1 MTETPIQRY
10 RALLAAGELQP
21 DPAQELAVEKLQI
34 LHHRLAGYD
43 PREGSGWLARLRG
56 QSRDPAPEGIY
67 LYGEVGRG
75 KSMVMDLFFDV
86 APLAR
91 KQRVHFHSFMQDVH
105 RRINDF
111 RKTDAA
117 SRDGDD
123 PIPPVASDIADQAWL
138 LCFDEFEV
146 RDIADAMILGRL
158 FTALFAHG
166 VVVVATSNRQP
177 DMLYD
182 GGLNRQL
189 FLPFI
194 DLLKSKLDVLSM
206 QARQDYRLLGLKGIE
221 VYHHPLDGGAKKAID
236 AAFAQLTAGAH
247 IQPDEIDFKGRKIPV
262 PAQAAG
268 VARFT
273 FADLCEAPLAAGDYL
288 ALAEKFHTF
297 VLSDIPLLQADKRN
311 EARRFAMLIDV
322 LYDQGARLIAS
333 ADGPPEALYQKG
345 DGRFEFDRT
354 ISRLIEMQTADWVE
368 RER

>member
-1 MTETPIQRY
+1 MTETPISRY
-10 RALLAAGELQP
+10 RALMQAGDLQP

-43 PREGSGWLARLRG
+43 PREGSGWLAKLRLQTRE
-56 QSRDPAPEGIY
+56 PAPEGIY

-86 APLAR
+86 APLDR
-91 KQRVHFHSFMQDVH
+91 KRRVHFHSFMQEVH
-105 RRINDF
+105 GRINDF
-111 RKTDAA
+111 RKADAD

-123 PIPPVASDIADQAWL
+123 PIPVVAKEIAEQAWL

-158 FTALFAHG
+158 FTKLFEAG
-166 VVVVATSNRQP
+166 VVVVATSNREP
-177 DMLYD
+177 DALYKD
-182 GGLNRQL
+182 GLNRQL

-194 DLLKSKLDVLSM
+194 AMLKEKLDVLSM

-221 VYHHPLDGGAKKAID
+221 VYHHPLDAGAKHAID

-247 IQPDEIDFKGRKIPV
+247 IQAKEIEFKGRKLTV

-268 VARFT
+268 VAQFT

-288 ALAEKFHTF
+288 VLAEQFHTF
-297 VLSDIPLLQADKRN
+297 VVSDIPRLGVDSRN
-311 EARRFAMLIDV
+311 EARRFVMLIDV
-322 LYDQGARLIAS
+322 LYDQGCRLIVS
-333 ADGPPEALYQKG
+333 ADAPPDELYEQG